1 MDGSAF
7 NRTYAVVLRFAG
19 LHPSNLKRLEMHA
32 RRAGGDLGQCD
43 PVKMEMQ
50 KTTPPLIGGD
60 NWVAETISKVEEMRE
75 ANFAD
80 ELDALIKRNR
90 QKDLDRRIVEGP
102 HDPWRPTRHGPMREL
117 ILTVNKDWFNA
128 DPAAVFDEGDEHNLR
143 IQDFERL
150 GLEWLRHEFGDDV
163 VYARADHDEAAYHIH
178 AVILPRVEIEM
189 TRTDKKTGE
198 KRVIATRRMLQPSKF
213 EIIKDYEKAQDS
225 VGEWFAPLGLVR
237 GERRKDE
244 FRRAMKAGEAPPP
257 KRQHVHT
264 ALWRRQEEIR
274 LAREATLL
282 KKQQAK
288 VAAREQE
295 ADEIIHYADQVARG
309 EIEVEDGPTEPD
321 DLKRPAG
328 QPAPVPS
335 PGFARARR
343 AFQTAMTRLRKR
355 EQKKAEAAAEAK
367 VFDAM
372 QDIKAADQVILNI
385 AAMLPA
391 GLREK
396 IAIARKSLTAKI
408 MGLDR
413 RKPGQKT
420 GGTPS
425 GKPGTEREQ

>member
-32 RRAGGDLGQCD
+32 LRAGGDLGQCD
-43 PVKMEMQ
+43 PVKMEKQ
-50 KTTPPLIGGD
+50 KTNPPLIGGD
-60 NWVAETISKVEEMRE
+60 NWVAETVSKVEEMRMC
-75 ANFAD
+75 NFAD
-80 ELDALIKRNR
+80 ELEALRDRKR
-90 QKDLDRRIVEGP
+90 QKDIDRRFIEGP
-102 HDPWRPTRHGPMREL
+102 NDPWRPSKHGPMREL
-117 ILTVNKDWFNA
+117 ILTVNKDWFNT
-128 DPAAVFDEGDEHNLR
+128 DPAAVFDEGDEHNQR

-150 GLEWLRHEFGDDV
+150 GLDWLRHEFGEDV

-237 GERRKDE
+237 GERRKAE

-282 KKQQAK
+282 QKQQAK
-288 VAAREQE
+288 VAAKEQE

-309 EIEVEDGPTEPD
+309 EIEIEDDPSGPDE
-321 DLKRPAG
+321 LKRPTE

-335 PGFARARR
+335 LGFARARK
-343 AFQTAMTRLRKR
+343 AFQMALTRLRRR
-355 EQKKAEAAAEAK
+355 EQQKAEIAAEAK

-391 GLREK
+391 GLRER

-420 GGTPS
+420 GETPS
-425 GKPGTEREQ
+425 GKSGTEREQ

>member
-1 MDGSAF
+1 MDGSTF
-7 NRTYAVVLRFAG
+7 NRIYAVVLRFAG
-19 LHPSNLKRLEMHA
+19 LHPSNLSRLEMHA
-32 RRAGGDLGQCD
+32 RRAGGDLEHCD
-43 PVKMEMQ
+43 PIKMEKQ
-50 KTTPPLIGGD
+50 KTARPLIGAD
-60 NWVAETISKVEEMRE
+60 NWVADTLETIQGMRGD
-75 ANFAD
+75 NFTD
-80 ELDALIKRNR
+80 ELAGLIQRKRHA
-90 QKDLDRRIVEGP
+90 DIRRRLSEGQ
-102 HDPWRPTRHGPMREL
+102 HDPWRPSKHGPMREL

-128 DPAAVFDEGDEHNLR
+128 DPAAVFDEGDENNQR

-150 GLEWLRHEFGDDV
+150 GLDWLRHEFGDDV

-257 KRQHVHT
+257 KRHHVHT

-282 KKQQAK
+282 QKQQAK
-288 VAAREQE
+288 VAVKEQE

-309 EIEVEDGPTEPD
+309 EIEIEDEPAESD
-321 DLKRPAG
+321 DLKRPTG

-335 PGFARARR
+335 MGFVRARK
-343 AFQTAMTRLRKR
+343 AFQAALTRLRKR

-367 VFDAM
+367 VFDAI

-413 RKPGQKT
+413 RKSGQKT
-420 GGTPS
+420 SEIPS
-425 GKPGTEREQ
+425 GKPRTEREQ

>member
-32 RRAGGDLGQCD
+32 KRAGGDRGHCD
-43 PVKMEMQ
+43 QVKMERQ
-50 KTTPPLIGGD
+50 AVTQPLIGGD
-60 NWVAETISKVEEMRE
+60 DWVVQTLSKVEEMRMC
-75 ANFAD
+75 NFAD
-80 ELDALIKRNR
+80 ELDALRKRKR
-90 QKDLDRRIVEGP
+90 QKDIDQRLIEGP

-128 DPAAVFDEGDEHNLR
+128 DPAAVFDEGDEHNQR

-189 TRTDKKTGE
+189 TRTDKKNGE
-198 KRVIATRRMLQPSKF
+198 KKVIAKRRMLQPSKF

-237 GERRKDE
+237 GERRKAE

-264 ALWRRQEEIR
+264 ARWRRLEEIR
-274 LAREATLL
+274 LAREAAQLQ
-282 KKQQAK
+282 KQKAK
-288 VAAREQE
+288 AAAKEQQ
-295 ADEIIHYADQVARG
+295 ADEIIQYADQVARG
-309 EIEVEDGPTEPD
+309 EIEIEDEPTEPH
-321 DLKRPAG
+321 DLKRPTG
-328 QPAPVPS
+328 QPATVPS
-335 PGFARARR
+335 MGFARASK
-343 AFQTAMTRLRKR
+343 AFQAALARLRKR
-355 EQKKAEAAAEAK
+355 EQRKAEAAAEAR
-367 VFDAM
+367 VSDALK
-372 QDIKAADQVILNI
+372 DIKAADQAILTI

-396 IAIARKSLTAKI
+396 IALARKSLTAKI
-408 MGLDR
+408 MALDR
-413 RKPGQKT
+413 RKPGQT
-420 GGTPS
+420 TTDTS
-425 GKPGTEREQ
+425 SIKPRTEPEQ

>member
-128 DPAAVFDEGDEHNLR
+128 DPAAVFDEGDEHNQR

-244 FRRAMKAGEAPPP
+244 FRRAMKAGEVPPP

-282 KKQQAK
+282 QKQQAN
-288 VAAREQE
+288 AAAKEHE
-295 ADEIIHYADQVARG
+295 AEEIIHYADQVASG
-309 EIEVEDGPTEPD
+309 EIEIEDDPSESD
-321 DLKRPAG
+321 DLKPPTG

-335 PGFARARR
+335 LGFARARK
-343 AFQTAMTRLRKR
+343 AFQTALTRLRKR

-391 GLREK
+391 GLRER

-420 GGTPS
+420 GETQS
-425 GKPGTEREQ
+425 AKPRTEREQ